1 MRISDQDPSLNPGVV
16 CSILLAPQPTCRR
29 VFMLV
34 IVQIATT
41 KEKPLPLLIGVVRI
55 TNYQDLLQP
64 TVICEY

>member
-1 MRISDQDPSLNPGVV
+1 VV